1 MHRIWEVLKEGV
13 AVWHALGAIVS
24 GLLWLGS
31 RAMDVDRTWVIGFG
45 IASVYCLL
53 VAIGGLAFSRRNQW
67 RSAFKEARLRQTHRR
82 WTDAGLS
89 WAVKPESHT
98 ALRDG
103 RMTAILDIAPILGSE
118 LPQPLDIFIT
128 CAGSVA
134 EVSSK
139 FFLDGSTNE
148 FGLSGDVEIWPP
160 TKNTISLR
168 LVSPKLLPPSRWEL
182 SIVSGGNAAVRVLSV
197 KRAPAA

>member
-1 MHRIWEVLKEGV
+1 MFKEAV
-13 AVWHALGAIVS
+13 AVFHAWGAIVS
-24 GLLWLGS
+24 GVLLVGS
-31 RAMDVDRTWVIGFG
+31 YFMDLDRVWAVGSGIGF
-45 IASVYCLL
+45 AYCLL
-53 VAIGGLAFSRRNQW
+53 VSIASLAFSKRNEW
-67 RSAFKEARLRQTHRR
+67 KDSFKEAELKRSHRR

-89 WAVKPESHT
+89 WAIKPSSHVS
-98 ALRDG
+98 LGDG
-103 RMTAILDIAPILGSE
+103 RMTAILDIAPISGSE

-128 CAGSVA
+128 CAGLVA

-139 FFLDGSTNE
+139 FYSDGSTNE

-160 TKNTISLR
+160 IKNTLSLR
-168 LVSPKLLPPSRWEL
+168 LVSPKLLPPARWEL